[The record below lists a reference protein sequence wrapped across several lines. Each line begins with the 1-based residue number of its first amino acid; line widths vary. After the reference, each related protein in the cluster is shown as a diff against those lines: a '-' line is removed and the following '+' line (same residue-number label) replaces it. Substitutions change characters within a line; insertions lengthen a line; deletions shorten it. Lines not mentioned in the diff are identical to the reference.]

1 MKILYKIKLFNE
13 LYQIL
18 HKENQ
23 RLVVKCNNYVLLNDK
38 VKVAGIDNFET
49 LDSKSINFCDKYQ
62 GNGQFI
68 IKINELINNYLY
80 INNLYM

>member
-23 RLVVKCNNYVLLNDK
+23 QLVVKCNNYVLLNDK

-49 LDSKSINFCDKYQ
+49 LDSKSINFCDKCQ
-62 GNGQFI
+62 GNGRFI